1 MNSFER
7 KETDIAAVTGANGV
21 SAGISQGD
29 IKWTAML
36 SIIAWKDLGTQKILK
51 ERKTIV
57 WPVDD
62 KELAEYRSLINS
74 NSIIRLLIKDIGDK
88 FSLIRV
94 ISTDYDDDD
103 LNHILNE
110 ALKPVYYDDDLLGRF
125 TLDRRIETFTSP
137 VIWAGEKGTLYF
149 DYDKDESE
157 MKLSLQTAHTLFE
170 GQYLWSAKIK
180 AYAAKELVDLAND
193 WLMENEAEITEEMFV
208 NRINFDSM
216 SVEPNGSF
224 EIFYFD
230 GDIFAGHSIIVNGN
244 INGEFTSAEIG
255 G

>member
-1 MNSFER
+1 MDSFESN
-7 KETDIAAVTGANGV
+7 EMDIAAVTGAYGV
-21 SAGISQGD
+21 AAVKSQGD
-29 IKWTAML
+29 IKWTATL
-36 SIIAWKDLGTQKILK
+36 DIIAWKDLSSQVIWK
-51 ERKTIV
+51 EKKRII

-74 NSIIRLLIKDIGDK
+74 DSIVRLLIEDIGDS
-88 FSLIRV
+88 FSLIKV

-125 TLDRRIETFTSP
+125 TLDRGIETFSNP
-137 VIWAGEKGTLYF
+137 VIWAGEKGVLYF
-149 DYDKDESE
+149 NYDKDENE

-208 NRINFDSM
+208 NRINFDSIC
-216 SVEPNGSF
+216 VEPNGSF

-244 INGEFTSAEIG
+244 INGEFTSAEIAG
-255 G
+255 